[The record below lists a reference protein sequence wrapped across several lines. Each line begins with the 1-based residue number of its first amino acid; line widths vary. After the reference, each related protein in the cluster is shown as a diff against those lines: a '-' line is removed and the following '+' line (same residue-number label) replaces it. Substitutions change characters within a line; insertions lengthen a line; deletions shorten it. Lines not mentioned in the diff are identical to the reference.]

1 MRQAG
6 RTSCGCEIQ
15 HGARKKGFE
24 MREVD
29 AVVVGAGFAGM
40 YMLHCLRKRGL
51 TVQGFEAGTDV
62 GGTWYWNRYPG
73 ARCDAESIEYSYSF
87 DHDLEQEWRWTER
100 FATQPEIFAYAAHVA
115 ERFDLRRDIQFE
127 TRVISAVFDDC
138 SLRWAIGTEK
148 GDAVSARY
156 FIGAVGCLSQPKDP
170 DIAGLESFAGETLFS
185 SRWPQAPV
193 DFEGKRVGVIGTG
206 STGTQIIPV
215 VARQAGELYV
225 FQRTPNFSMPAR
237 NAPITDEQD
246 RAAKRDYAALRAR
259 GRELGAVAVDFGTQS
274 ALSVSPEERQK
285 VYEARWQL
293 GGPVIQTAFR
303 DIMIDPA
310 ANETAAEFVRGM
322 IREIVKDPVVARA
335 LSPTT
340 YPIGAKR
347 VCVDTDYYDTFNREN
362 VHLVD
367 LIATPLERITPEGV
381 RTSKEEIALDVLI
394 LATGFDAITGPMLAM
409 NIKGRDDRSLRDVWS
424 HGPRTYLGL
433 MVAGFPN
440 MFVITGPGSPS
451 VLGNVIISIE
461 QHVEW
466 LDRLIAHMER
476 EGIATIEPTSEAE
489 ADWVAHVNMVADQTL
504 FSKANSWY
512 MGANIPGKPRMF
524 LPYVGGMGNYRRKCD
539 EVADAGYAGF
549 LLTRHAEVAAAA
561 G

>member
-1 MRQAG
+1 
-6 RTSCGCEIQ
+6 
-15 HGARKKGFE
+15 
-24 MREVD
+24 
-29 AVVVGAGFAGM
+29 
-40 YMLHCLRKRGL
+40 
-51 TVQGFEAGTDV
+51 
-62 GGTWYWNRYPG
+62 
-73 ARCDAESIEYSYSF
+73 
-87 DHDLEQEWRWTER
+87 
-100 FATQPEIFAYAAHVA
+100 
-115 ERFDLRRDIQFE
+115 
-127 TRVISAVFDDC
+127 
-138 SLRWAIGTEK
+138 
-148 GDAVSARY
+148 
-156 FIGAVGCLSQPKDP
+156 
-170 DIAGLESFAGETLFS
+170 
-185 SRWPQAPV
+185 
-193 DFEGKRVGVIGTG
+193 
-206 STGTQIIPV
+206 
-215 VARQAGELYV
+215 
-225 FQRTPNFSMPAR
+225 MPAR

-246 RAAKRDYAALRAR
+246 RAAKQDYAALRAR

-274 ALSVSPEERQK
+274 ALSVSPEERQM
-285 VYEARWQL
+285 VYEARWEL

-310 ANETAAEFVRGM
+310 ANETAAEFVRGK
-322 IREIVKDPVVARA
+322 IREIVKDPEVARA
-335 LSPTT
+335 LTPTS

-381 RTSKEEIALDVLI
+381 RTSKEEIALDMLI

-409 NIKGRDDRSLRDVWS
+409 DIKGRDDRSLRDVWS

-476 EGIATIEPTSEAE
+476 EGIATIEPTPEAE
-489 ADWVAHVNMVADQTL
+489 ADWVAHVNMVAEQTL
-504 FSKANSWY
+504 FSKASSWY